1 MKKVKE
7 QYNYSEGD
15 ASVTEAVESILAAEE
30 RARTLLEESEKSAAA
45 ITLNCTEKIQREQE
59 ELEER
64 VKVQRKNTIDARLA
78 QAEEIAK
85 SRAQKAESEAETL
98 LAKKSKEVEA
108 IANSLVKQ
116 LKAGTLCR

>member
-64 VKVQRKNTIDARLA
+64 IKVQRKNTIDARLA

>member
-30 RARTLLEESEKSAAA
+30 RARALLEESEKSAAA

-64 VKVQRKNTIDARLA
+64 VKIQRKNTIDARLA

>member
-30 RARTLLEESEKSAAA
+30 RARALLEESEKSAAA